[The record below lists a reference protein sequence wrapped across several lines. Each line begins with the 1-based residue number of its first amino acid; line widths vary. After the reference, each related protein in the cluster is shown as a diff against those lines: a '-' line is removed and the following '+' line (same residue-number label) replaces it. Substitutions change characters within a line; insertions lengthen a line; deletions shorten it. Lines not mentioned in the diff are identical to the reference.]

1 MLITTDVSS
10 TQVNAAATIAQ
21 HIQRNSIS
29 DNNGNDN
36 VTVISGA
43 NYSWIFRYVFGND
56 NVFDNYRDS
65 RRIHT
70 EKVILLVDGFYYSYV
85 NPKNEGSKKV
95 QRLQAIYDNTDTIA
109 TFGKKHRLSNDY
121 DFEKYPYASMRLVR
135 GGEYISVRANY

>member
-1 MLITTDVSS
+1 
-10 TQVNAAATIAQ
+10 
-21 HIQRNSIS
+21 
-29 DNNGNDN
+29 
-36 VTVISGA
+36 
-43 NYSWIFRYVFGND
+43 
-56 NVFDNYRDS
+56 
-65 RRIHT
+65 
-70 EKVILLVDGFYYSYV
+70 VILLVDGFYYSYV